1 MRVTFVVHNMSD
13 TKTEE
18 CVKHPTFDGADE
30 NWPFYRKKMESYLAR
45 LDLTDLLVGTTVI
58 PEDSDAGSSDAEKKE
73 FAELKKK
80 NRKAAGTLLNSIDSK
95 TEKGKAAFYL
105 VEKFHNADDGHA
117 GGHFKKE
124 WDALIARFEKMQ
136 VKSLR
141 DQKTD
146 YYTEKMGKNEQPSLF
161 AVRLDRM
168 RKDLKKLKC
177 DVSDDDFI
185 QDILGKMP
193 ESKDAEKMTACEVE
207 KKLIEAKIVT
217 KGSGHMK

>member
-1 MRVTFVVHNMSD
+1 MCVTFVVCNMSD

-18 CVKHPTFDGADE
+18 CVKHPTFDGTDE

-45 LDLTDLLVGTTVI
+45 LDLTDLLVGTAVI

-124 WDALIARFEKMQ
+124 WML
-136 VKSLR
+136 
-141 DQKTD
+141 
-146 YYTEKMGKNEQPSLF
+146 
-161 AVRLDRM
+161 
-168 RKDLKKLKC
+168 
-177 DVSDDDFI
+177 
-185 QDILGKMP
+185 
-193 ESKDAEKMTACEVE
+193 
-207 KKLIEAKIVT
+207 
-217 KGSGHMK
+217 